1 MHYNRIEPEEHADL
15 RVIMPAFDTKA
26 GCRHLDDDPRGS
38 MIALVIVLVSAFIT
52 AGLIAWG
59 IHAAISGAGSMPAG
73 CTAIEC
79 AAEGG
84 L

>member
-26 GCRHLDDDPRGS
+26 GYRPLNDDPRGS
-38 MIALVIVLVSAFIT
+38 MIALVIVLVSAMVT

-59 IHAAISGAGSMPAG
+59 IHAAITGAGAMPAY
-73 CTAIEC
+73 CATVEC